1 MSDLL
6 ISLTPLSFPDR
17 YHPNDDFMIN
27 HLVNQPVSGSPEL
40 DFVAVA

>member
-6 ISLTPLSFPDR
+6 ISLTPLSFTDR